1 MRPKRSAFSRSLA
14 AEIAIHI
21 AIIIFVYIPILIIL
35 FPAAIILV
43 GSTIVASFI
52 PDTCFAAWLTGG
64 SIGPMTVG
72 VLLTLII
79 AMIGISLHL
88 HRSRKEELRLKSLQ
102 GRDGVALERLVF
114 VMWEK
119 IAEGPAPA
127 VRWFPAFDI
136 AGYAA
141 LCKGKPELHLS
152 AGLWKNA
159 VSGQKTA
166 EAILAHEL
174 AHVRNNDPLRLRI
187 LDLFRVGAASV
198 LIFATVVGL
207 AVFCL
212 VFMLEAT
219 TAFREGGA
227 GAMMFRSLLV
237 VVGTTMLL
245 VVFPLSW
252 LALRRHLGFVHSLM
266 EIRADVDAAHWTGGR
281 ESFTQAF
288 ATNKNVQRSGH
299 RELLTAL
306 ISKTVSHIPERE
318 RLEIISKPMLII
330 TPKTRFFALSIIL
343 ALVLPLNFG
352 SGLFLGGG
360 ANHLIALSVAVA
372 YNSAL
377 VCMLIIGQSEGPVKL
392 GVWRLA
398 TLALVSVLVTAVP
411 RINLEPV
418 SYLIMSWT
426 LGFGGAPADLNTLFD
441 SVSITT
447 IDLSKKVANAVL
459 NIEALVALI
468 IATLSLWSLTI
479 STAKQSILPTGI
491 RAALAVLLVTT
502 GSCIAGYDAFRS
514 FELPFV
520 VEVAEWLDGLKIG
533 HSILLCLPISLVLA
547 IDITIITVRSM
558 LPKVLA

>member
-1 MRPKRSAFSRSLA
+1 MRSKGSAFSRSLT
-14 AEIAIHI
+14 AEIAIHTV
-21 AIIIFVYIPILIIL
+21 IIIFVYLPILVFL

-43 GSTIVASFI
+43 GTTIVSSFV
-52 PDTCFAAWLTGG
+52 PDTSFAAWLTSNSNGPM
-64 SIGPMTVG
+64 SIGVF
-72 VLLTLII
+72 LTLIV
-79 AMIGISLHL
+79 AATGISHHL
-88 HRSRKEELRLKSLQ
+88 NRIKSKGIRPKSLQ
-102 GRDGVALERLVF
+102 GHDGVALERLVQK
-114 VMWEK
+114 MWEK

-152 AGLWKNA
+152 AGLWQKA
-159 VSGQKTA
+159 VSGEKTA

-174 AHVRNNDPLRLRI
+174 AHVRNNDPLRLKI
-187 LDLFRVGAASV
+187 LDLFRVGAASI
-198 LIFATVVGL
+198 LIFATAIGI
-207 AVFCL
+207 AVFCFVL
-212 VFMLEAT
+212 MSEAT
-219 TAFREGGA
+219 TAFQENGA

-252 LALRRHLGFVHSLM
+252 FALRRHLGFVHSLM
-266 EIRADVDAAHWTGGR
+266 EVRADIDAAHWTGGR
-281 ESFTQAF
+281 EAFTQAF
-288 ATNKNVQRSGH
+288 ATNKNVMRSGH

-306 ISKTVSHIPERE
+306 ISRTISHIPERE
-318 RLEIISKPMLII
+318 RLDIIGTPALII
-330 TPKTRFFALSIIL
+330 TPKTRFFALSIML
-343 ALVLPLNFG
+343 ALALPLNFG
-352 SGLFLGGG
+352 SGLILGGG

-372 YNSAL
+372 FNAAL
-377 VCMLIIGQSEGPVKL
+377 VCMLIIGQSDGPVKL

-398 TLALVSVLVTAVP
+398 TLALVSVLVNAVP

-459 NIEALVALI
+459 NIEALAALI
-468 IATLSLWSLTI
+468 IVALSLWALTI

-502 GSCIAGYDAFRS
+502 GSNIAGYDAFRS

-520 VEVAEWLDGLKIG
+520 VEIAEWLDELKIG
-533 HSILLCLPISLVLA
+533 RSILLCLPISLVLA
-547 IDITIITVRSM
+547 IDIAIIALRSM
-558 LPKVLA
+558 LPKALA